1 MEQAF
6 HIAIPTNALQLAI
19 GETTK
24 LADGTPVRRIKR
36 FGIQA
41 GQRYVKKLKDGTKQ
55 IIDATAER
63 CNHWLA
69 MGQELLRNGVSP
81 RATFD
86 HADWRLAKNVRGDVV
101 DLAIEDGWLAL
112 TMDIR
117 GEENIRIA
125 EACKDVSIEG
135 VPEFTD
141 GKGRKYEDVLM
152 AITFTGN
159 PVVDS
164 QPIAAS
170 LEDENRNFEL
180 SQERDMTK
188 FQEALAKLSGK
199 KAEEVTE
206 ANACELV
213 DAHLAL
219 CNTTNTK
226 LSQLEATV
234 LKLSHEPDPKYLS
247 LATRAAEA
255 PLDNLKASGVLDV
268 ATCEGLKKL
277 VLGEKKAEG
286 GRNFSS
292 ITLSLGEEDGEA
304 IINFTEKLAAIL
316 SANKPVKTGETTPGQ
331 ELKLAR
337 EVPDGDGTPKTKK
350 IVSPWTG
357 KEVEVNV

>member
-1 MEQAF
+1 METTF
-6 HIAIPTNALQLAI
+6 RIAVPADALKLAI

-24 LADGTPVRRIKR
+24 LADGTMVRRIKR

-41 GQRYVKKLKDGTKQ
+41 GQRYVKKLKSGATQ
-55 IIDATAER
+55 VIDATVER

-81 RATFD
+81 RATKN
-86 HADWRLAKNVRGDVV
+86 HEDWRRAENVMGDVV
-101 DLAIEDGWLAL
+101 DMAIENGWLAM

-135 VPEFTD
+135 VPTFTD

-180 SQERDMTK
+180 SQEPDMTK
-188 FQEALAKLSGK
+188 YQEALAKLSGK

-219 CNTTNTK
+219 CNTANTK
-226 LSQLEATV
+226 LSQLEAQV
-234 LKLSHEPDPKYLS
+234 LKLSHEPDAKYMS
-247 LATRAAEA
+247 LAARAAEA
-255 PLDNLKASGVLDV
+255 PLDALKASGVLDV
-268 ATCEGLKKL
+268 ATCDGLKRL
-277 VLGEKKAEG
+277 ILGEKKPEG
-286 GRNFSS
+286 GRNFSA
-292 ITLSLGEEDGEA
+292 IALSLGDESEA
-304 IINFTEKLAAIL
+304 IIGFAEKLAAIL
-316 SANKPVKTGETTPGQ
+316 SGNKPIKTGEQTPGQ
-331 ELKLAR
+331 VLKLSR
-337 EVPDGDGTPKTKK
+337 DVPDADEKPANTKTVK
-350 IVSPWTG
+350 SPWTG
-357 KEVEVNV
+357 KDVQVNV